1 MISKENRIA
10 TIARFERIVLGYV
23 SGIST
28 RFVAV
33 RSLFSVRWG
42 LRKPVIERY
51 TGRNK
56 CRMFQCEIFVFISF
70 FFFFIFFVKIC
81 NYMENSIYYWE
92 KIRACFFRKYF
103 KF

>member
-1 MISKENRIA
+1 MISEENRIA

-33 RSLFSVRWG
+33 RSLFSARWG
-42 LRKPVIERY
+42 LRRPVIGRY

-56 CRMFQCEIFVFISF
+56 CRMLQCEIFVFTSF
-70 FFFFIFFVKIC
+70 FFFLFLFFVKIC
-81 NYMENSIYYWE
+81 NYMENNIYSWE
-92 KIRACFFRKYF
+92 KIRACFFQEVF
-103 KF
+103 